1 MKRIVAG
8 LAVLALAGACGTT
21 NSQRGLSGAAL
32 GAGFGAL
39 GGGVGVLAGAAI
51 GAGIGMLTDRDTL
64 YLGEPIWE

>member
-21 NSQRGLSGAAL
+21 TSQRGLSGAGL
-32 GAGFGAL
+32 GAAFGAI

-51 GAGIGMLTDRDTL
+51 GASIGILTDADTIN
-64 YLGEPIWE
+64 LGKPIWE